1 MNRMIIIIVA
11 LVLIAG
17 SVGAIWYFFLRGN
30 SSEVA
35 AETEEEKMMEP
46 EFVDL
51 EKLSISVIREGRV
64 DRYITINVSLEM
76 QNSEAKMLGD
86 EALPRLK
93 DAIFRDLH
101 SYFSMQRSEDTGI
114 NVDQVKSRLM
124 WAAER
129 AIGKGKVREVIIQG
143 AYERKNKVK

>member
-1 MNRMIIIIVA
+1 
-11 LVLIAG
+11 
-17 SVGAIWYFFLRGN
+17 
-30 SSEVA
+30 
-35 AETEEEKMMEP
+35 
-46 EFVDL
+46 
-51 EKLSISVIREGRV
+51 
-64 DRYITINVSLEM
+64 
-76 QNSEAKMLGD
+76 MLGD